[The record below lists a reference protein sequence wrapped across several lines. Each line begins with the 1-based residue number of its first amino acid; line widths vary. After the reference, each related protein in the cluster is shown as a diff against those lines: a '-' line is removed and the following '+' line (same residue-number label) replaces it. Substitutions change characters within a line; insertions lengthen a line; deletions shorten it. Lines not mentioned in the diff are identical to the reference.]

1 MSEAEELLRKY
12 GPWALVTGA
21 AQGIGAEFA
30 EQIGAAGLNLVLVD
44 IDEQRLRAH
53 CDSLRERHPVEVRP
67 VVLDLRR
74 EDLLD
79 SLLPEIAGLEIGLLV
94 NNAGIAKIG
103 PFLPQERGFLLDQL
117 HVNTRAVL
125 LLTHAFAG
133 EMKLRGRGGII
144 VVSSG
149 AAWVGSALNANYAAS
164 KAWDLIF
171 AESLWAELGEF
182 GIDVLG
188 FMPTSTDTATL
199 WHHAPNASKTS
210 LMSVEATVRSALHAL
225 GRRPSWFAGRLN
237 RIAFRVMR
245 SVLPRSTLIR
255 FVSRSLRGMSRRP
268 ALDRDGNGAEGGSS
282 AAGAQDTGEASMG
295 SLRGDDERRH

>member
-1 MSEAEELLRKY
+1 
-12 GPWALVTGA
+12 VTGA

-30 EQIGAAGLNLVLVD
+30 EQIADAGLNLVLVD
-44 IDEQRLRAH
+44 IDEDRLHAR
-53 CDSLRERHPVEVRP
+53 CNSLRERYPVEIRP

-79 SLLPEIAGLEIGLLV
+79 SLLPVVVGLPVGLLV
-94 NNAGIAKIG
+94 NNAGIAKVG

-125 LLTHAFAG
+125 LLTHAFG
-133 EMKLRGRGGII
+133 REMKARGSGGII

-149 AAWVGSALNANYAAS
+149 AAWVGSASNANYAAT

-188 FMPTSTDTATL
+188 FMPTATDTAAL
-199 WHHAPNASKTS
+199 WRHTPNAPKASV
-210 LMSVEATVRSALHAL
+210 MSVEATVRSALHAL
-225 GRRPSWFAGRLN
+225 GRQPSWFAGRWN
-237 RIAFRVMR
+237 RVVFRVLR
-245 SVLPRSTLIR
+245 SVLPRSMLIR
-255 FVSRSLRGMSRRP
+255 FVSRSLRGMSSRP
-268 ALDRDGNGAEGGSS
+268 ARNS
-282 AAGAQDTGEASMG
+282 
-295 SLRGDDERRH
+295 DEH

>member
-1 MSEAEELLRKY
+1 MREPEELLRKY

-44 IDEQRLRAH
+44 IDEQCLRAH

-125 LLTHAFAG
+125 LLTHAFG
-133 EMKLRGRGGII
+133 SEMKARGRGGP
-144 VVSSG
+144 G
-149 AAWVGSALNANYAAS
+149 RAGRWATAAPPCCHPWCP
-164 KAWDLIF
+164 LI
-171 AESLWAELGEF
+171 
-182 GIDVLG
+182 
-188 FMPTSTDTATL
+188 
-199 WHHAPNASKTS
+199 H
-210 LMSVEATVRSALHAL
+210 
-225 GRRPSWFAGRLN
+225 RRPRAIQKLSPRETPGNRN
-237 RIAFRVMR
+237 RIR
-245 SVLPRSTLIR
+245 S
-255 FVSRSLRGMSRRP
+255 
-268 ALDRDGNGAEGGSS
+268 
-282 AAGAQDTGEASMG
+282 GEQPH
-295 SLRGDDERRH
+295 R